1 MKILLLNE
9 NPVVSRLVSLSAK
22 KMSYDFEELNA
33 YSENLGNY
41 DVIVVDSDTPAPLK
55 ILKEKCD
62 RLIFLAPRNQN
73 VEDIDAQI
81 LQKPF
86 LPTDFLN
93 LLNNKDA
100 NKHTSIDLP
109 MLSNDENPY
118 ADISLDL
125 DNLNLDDL
133 PDENSLDINSEG
145 MEDLSFDD
153 DAQDDNSNKT
163 LETQNLEHETIKE
176 QTQEDTQIDLDL
188 TLEDGESEK
197 EDLSQEHTAL
207 DTEPSLDE
215 LDDKNDEDLEIKE
228 DDKNEEIEKQE
239 LLDDSKTNTLEMQ
252 EELSESQDDNSNKT
266 LETQNLEHDNLEQ
279 ETIKEQTQEDTQTDL
294 DLTLEDGESE
304 KEDLSQEHTALDTEP
319 SLDELDDKNDED
331 LEIKEDDKN
340 EEIEKQELLDDS
352 KTNTL
357 EMQEE
362 LSESQDDNSNKTLE
376 TQNLEHD
383 NLEQE
388 TIKEQTQEDTQTDLD
403 LTLEDGESEKED
415 LSQEHTALDTE
426 PSLDELDDKNDE
438 DLEDNKELQANIS
451 DFDDLPVVEEQEK
464 EMDFDDLPED
474 AEFLGQAKDNE
485 ESEEVLEEFAPVVEE
500 DVQDEMD
507 DFTSNLSTQD
517 QIKEELAQ
525 LDELDYGID
534 SDNSSKVLEDFKDEP
549 ILDDKELG
557 TNEEEV
563 VVPNLNISDFD
574 TLKESDIQ
582 EALGEEILEKNEEP
596 IVSDVT
602 KDDNSEEIVNEL
614 SQSIAGAIT
623 SSIKDDTLKAALKGM
638 NMNININIS
647 FKED

>member
-153 DAQDDNSNKT
+153 DAQDDNANKT

-266 LETQNLEHDNLEQ
+266 LETQNLEHDNLEH
-279 ETIKEQTQEDTQTDL
+279 ETIKEQTQENTQ
-294 DLTLEDGESE
+294 
-304 KEDLSQEHTALDTEP
+304 
-319 SLDELDDKNDED
+319 
-331 LEIKEDDKN
+331 I
-340 EEIEKQELLDDS
+340 
-352 KTNTL
+352 
-357 EMQEE
+357 
-362 LSESQDDNSNKTLE
+362 
-376 TQNLEHD
+376 
-383 NLEQE
+383 
-388 TIKEQTQEDTQTDLD
+388 DLD

-451 DFDDLPVVEEQEK
+451 DFDDLPEVEEQEK

-474 AEFLGQAKDNE
+474 AEFLGQAKYNE
-485 ESEEVLEEFAPVVEE
+485 ESEENLEEFAPVVEE
-500 DVQDEMD
+500 DIQDEID
-507 DFTSNLSTQD
+507 DFASNLSTQD

>member
-153 DAQDDNSNKT
+153 DAQDDNVNKT

-176 QTQEDTQIDLDL
+176 QTQEDIQTDLDL
-188 TLEDGESEK
+188 TLEDGENEK

-239 LLDDSKTNTLEMQ
+239 LLDDSKTSTLEMQ
-252 EELSESQDDNSNKT
+252 EELSESQDDNSNKA

-279 ETIKEQTQEDTQTDL
+279 ETIKEQTQEDTQ
-294 DLTLEDGESE
+294 
-304 KEDLSQEHTALDTEP
+304 
-319 SLDELDDKNDED
+319 
-331 LEIKEDDKN
+331 I
-340 EEIEKQELLDDS
+340 
-352 KTNTL
+352 
-357 EMQEE
+357 
-362 LSESQDDNSNKTLE
+362 
-376 TQNLEHD
+376 
-383 NLEQE
+383 
-388 TIKEQTQEDTQTDLD
+388 DLD

-451 DFDDLPVVEEQEK
+451 DFDDLPEVEEQEK

-474 AEFLGQAKDNE
+474 AEFLGQAKYNE
-485 ESEEVLEEFAPVVEE
+485 ESEENLEEFAPVVEE
-500 DVQDEMD
+500 DVQDEID
-507 DFTSNLSTQD
+507 DFASNLSTQD

-596 IVSDVT
+596 IASDVT

>member
-153 DAQDDNSNKT
+153 DAQDDNANKT

-215 LDDKNDEDLEIKE
+215 LDDKNDEDLE
-228 DDKNEEIEKQE
+228 
-239 LLDDSKTNTLEMQ
+239 
-252 EELSESQDDNSNKT
+252 
-266 LETQNLEHDNLEQ
+266 
-279 ETIKEQTQEDTQTDL
+279 
-294 DLTLEDGESE
+294 
-304 KEDLSQEHTALDTEP
+304 
-319 SLDELDDKNDED
+319 
-331 LEIKEDDKN
+331 
-340 EEIEKQELLDDS
+340 
-352 KTNTL
+352 
-357 EMQEE
+357 
-362 LSESQDDNSNKTLE
+362 
-376 TQNLEHD
+376 
-383 NLEQE
+383 
-388 TIKEQTQEDTQTDLD
+388 
-403 LTLEDGESEKED
+403 
-415 LSQEHTALDTE
+415 
-426 PSLDELDDKNDE
+426 
-438 DLEDNKELQANIS
+438 DNKELQANIS
-451 DFDDLPVVEEQEK
+451 DFDDLPEVEEQEK

-474 AEFLGQAKDNE
+474 AEFLGQAKYNE
-485 ESEEVLEEFAPVVEE
+485 ESEENLEEFAPVVEE

-507 DFTSNLSTQD
+507 DFASNLSTQD

-574 TLKESDIQ
+574 TLQESDIQ

>member
-153 DAQDDNSNKT
+153 DAQDDNANKT
-163 LETQNLEHETIKE
+163 LETQNLEHDNLEQETIKE
-176 QTQEDTQIDLDL
+176 QTQEDAQADLDL

-228 DDKNEEIEKQE
+228 DDKNKEIEKQE

-252 EELSESQDDNSNKT
+252 EELSEFQDDNSNKT

-279 ETIKEQTQEDTQTDL
+279 ETIKEQTQEDTQ
-294 DLTLEDGESE
+294 
-304 KEDLSQEHTALDTEP
+304 
-319 SLDELDDKNDED
+319 
-331 LEIKEDDKN
+331 I
-340 EEIEKQELLDDS
+340 
-352 KTNTL
+352 
-357 EMQEE
+357 
-362 LSESQDDNSNKTLE
+362 
-376 TQNLEHD
+376 
-383 NLEQE
+383 
-388 TIKEQTQEDTQTDLD
+388 DLD

-451 DFDDLPVVEEQEK
+451 DFDDLPEVEEQEK

-474 AEFLGQAKDNE
+474 AEFLGQAKYNE
-485 ESEEVLEEFAPVVEE
+485 ESEENLEEFAPVVEE
-500 DVQDEMD
+500 DVQDEID
-507 DFTSNLSTQD
+507 DFASNLSTQD

>member
-93 LLNNKDA
+93 LLNNKDT

-133 PDENSLDINSEG
+133 PDENSLDINSDG

-153 DAQDDNSNKT
+153 DAQDDNANET
-163 LETQNLEHETIKE
+163 LETQNLEDENLEQEATKE
-176 QTQEDTQIDLDL
+176 QTQEDIQTDLDL
-188 TLEDGESEK
+188 TLEDGGSEK

-228 DDKNEEIEKQE
+228 DDKNEEIKKQE
-239 LLDDSKTNTLEMQ
+239 LLNNSKANTLEMQ
-252 EELSESQDDNSNKT
+252 EELNESQDDNANET
-266 LETQNLEHDNLEQ
+266 LETQNLEDENLEQ
-279 ETIKEQTQEDTQTDL
+279 ETTKEQNQEDIQTDL
-294 DLTLEDGESE
+294 DLTLEDG
-304 KEDLSQEHTALDTEP
+304 
-319 SLDELDDKNDED
+319 
-331 LEIKEDDKN
+331 
-340 EEIEKQELLDDS
+340 
-352 KTNTL
+352 
-357 EMQEE
+357 
-362 LSESQDDNSNKTLE
+362 
-376 TQNLEHD
+376 
-383 NLEQE
+383 
-388 TIKEQTQEDTQTDLD
+388 
-403 LTLEDGESEKED
+403 GSEKED

-464 EMDFDDLPED
+464 EMDFDDIPED

-485 ESEEVLEEFAPVVEE
+485 ESEENLEEFAPVVEE

-507 DFTSNLSTQD
+507 DFISNLSTQD

-549 ILDDKELG
+549 ILDDTELG

-574 TLKESDIQ
+574 ALKESDIQ
-582 EALGEEILEKNEEP
+582 EALGEEIVEKNEEP
-596 IVSDVT
+596 IVSNAT

-614 SQSIAGAIT
+614 SQSIVGAIT

>member
-163 LETQNLEHETIKE
+163 LETQNLEHDNLEQETIKE
-176 QTQEDTQIDLDL
+176 QTQEDTPIDLDL

-215 LDDKNDEDLEIKE
+215 L

-279 ETIKEQTQEDTQTDL
+279 ETIKEQTQEDTQ
-294 DLTLEDGESE
+294 
-304 KEDLSQEHTALDTEP
+304 
-319 SLDELDDKNDED
+319 
-331 LEIKEDDKN
+331 I
-340 EEIEKQELLDDS
+340 
-352 KTNTL
+352 
-357 EMQEE
+357 
-362 LSESQDDNSNKTLE
+362 
-376 TQNLEHD
+376 
-383 NLEQE
+383 
-388 TIKEQTQEDTQTDLD
+388 DLD

-451 DFDDLPVVEEQEK
+451 DFDDLPEVEEQEK

-474 AEFLGQAKDNE
+474 AEFLGQAKYNE
-485 ESEEVLEEFAPVVEE
+485 ESEENLEEFAPVVEE
-500 DVQDEMD
+500 DVQDEID
-507 DFTSNLSTQD
+507 DFASNLSTQD

-549 ILDDKELG
+549 ILDNKELG

>member
-163 LETQNLEHETIKE
+163 LETQNLEH
-176 QTQEDTQIDLDL
+176 
-188 TLEDGESEK
+188 
-197 EDLSQEHTAL
+197 
-207 DTEPSLDE
+207 
-215 LDDKNDEDLEIKE
+215 
-228 DDKNEEIEKQE
+228 
-239 LLDDSKTNTLEMQ
+239 
-252 EELSESQDDNSNKT
+252 
-266 LETQNLEHDNLEQ
+266 DNLEQ
-279 ETIKEQTQEDTQTDL
+279 ETIKEQTQEDTQ
-294 DLTLEDGESE
+294 
-304 KEDLSQEHTALDTEP
+304 
-319 SLDELDDKNDED
+319 
-331 LEIKEDDKN
+331 I
-340 EEIEKQELLDDS
+340 
-352 KTNTL
+352 
-357 EMQEE
+357 
-362 LSESQDDNSNKTLE
+362 
-376 TQNLEHD
+376 
-383 NLEQE
+383 
-388 TIKEQTQEDTQTDLD
+388 DLD

-451 DFDDLPVVEEQEK
+451 DFDDLPEVEEQEK

-474 AEFLGQAKDNE
+474 AEFLGQAKYNE
-485 ESEEVLEEFAPVVEE
+485 ESEENLEEFAPVVEE
-500 DVQDEMD
+500 DIQDEID
-507 DFTSNLSTQD
+507 DFASNLSTQD

>member
-163 LETQNLEHETIKE
+163 LETQNLEH
-176 QTQEDTQIDLDL
+176 
-188 TLEDGESEK
+188 
-197 EDLSQEHTAL
+197 
-207 DTEPSLDE
+207 
-215 LDDKNDEDLEIKE
+215 
-228 DDKNEEIEKQE
+228 
-239 LLDDSKTNTLEMQ
+239 
-252 EELSESQDDNSNKT
+252 
-266 LETQNLEHDNLEQ
+266 DNLEQ

-331 LEIKEDDKN
+331 SEIKEDDKN

-376 TQNLEHD
+376 TQNLEQDNLEQDNLEQDNLEQDNLEQDNLEQD

-574 TLKESDIQ
+574 ALKESDIQ

-596 IVSDVT
+596 IASDAT

>member
-163 LETQNLEHETIKE
+163 LETQNLEHDNLEHETIKE

-266 LETQNLEHDNLEQ
+266 LETQNLKHDNLEQ
-279 ETIKEQTQEDTQTDL
+279 ETIKEQTQEDTQ
-294 DLTLEDGESE
+294 
-304 KEDLSQEHTALDTEP
+304 
-319 SLDELDDKNDED
+319 
-331 LEIKEDDKN
+331 I
-340 EEIEKQELLDDS
+340 
-352 KTNTL
+352 
-357 EMQEE
+357 
-362 LSESQDDNSNKTLE
+362 
-376 TQNLEHD
+376 
-383 NLEQE
+383 
-388 TIKEQTQEDTQTDLD
+388 DLD

-451 DFDDLPVVEEQEK
+451 DFDDLPEVEEQEK

-474 AEFLGQAKDNE
+474 AEFLGQAKYNE
-485 ESEEVLEEFAPVVEE
+485 ESEENLEEFAPVVEE
-500 DVQDEMD
+500 DIQDEID
-507 DFTSNLSTQD
+507 DFASNLSTQD

>member
-153 DAQDDNSNKT
+153 DAQDDN
-163 LETQNLEHETIKE
+163 
-176 QTQEDTQIDLDL
+176 
-188 TLEDGESEK
+188 
-197 EDLSQEHTAL
+197 A
-207 DTEPSLDE
+207 
-215 LDDKNDEDLEIKE
+215 
-228 DDKNEEIEKQE
+228 
-239 LLDDSKTNTLEMQ
+239 
-252 EELSESQDDNSNKT
+252 NKT

-279 ETIKEQTQEDTQTDL
+279 ETIKEQTQEDTQ
-294 DLTLEDGESE
+294 
-304 KEDLSQEHTALDTEP
+304 
-319 SLDELDDKNDED
+319 
-331 LEIKEDDKN
+331 I
-340 EEIEKQELLDDS
+340 
-352 KTNTL
+352 
-357 EMQEE
+357 
-362 LSESQDDNSNKTLE
+362 
-376 TQNLEHD
+376 
-383 NLEQE
+383 
-388 TIKEQTQEDTQTDLD
+388 DLD

-451 DFDDLPVVEEQEK
+451 DFDDLPEVEEQEK

-474 AEFLGQAKDNE
+474 AEFLGQAKYNE
-485 ESEEVLEEFAPVVEE
+485 ESEEVLEEFTPVVEE

-549 ILDDKELG
+549 ILDDKELE

-574 TLKESDIQ
+574 TLKKSDIQ

>member
-153 DAQDDNSNKT
+153 DA
-163 LETQNLEHETIKE
+163 
-176 QTQEDTQIDLDL
+176 
-188 TLEDGESEK
+188 
-197 EDLSQEHTAL
+197 
-207 DTEPSLDE
+207 
-215 LDDKNDEDLEIKE
+215 
-228 DDKNEEIEKQE
+228 
-239 LLDDSKTNTLEMQ
+239 
-252 EELSESQDDNSNKT
+252 
-266 LETQNLEHDNLEQ
+266 
-279 ETIKEQTQEDTQTDL
+279 
-294 DLTLEDGESE
+294 
-304 KEDLSQEHTALDTEP
+304 
-319 SLDELDDKNDED
+319 
-331 LEIKEDDKN
+331 
-340 EEIEKQELLDDS
+340 
-352 KTNTL
+352 
-357 EMQEE
+357 
-362 LSESQDDNSNKTLE
+362 QDDNSNKTLE

>member
-153 DAQDDNSNKT
+153 DAQDDNANKT

-215 LDDKNDEDLEIKE
+215 LDDKNDEDLE
-228 DDKNEEIEKQE
+228 
-239 LLDDSKTNTLEMQ
+239 
-252 EELSESQDDNSNKT
+252 
-266 LETQNLEHDNLEQ
+266 
-279 ETIKEQTQEDTQTDL
+279 
-294 DLTLEDGESE
+294 
-304 KEDLSQEHTALDTEP
+304 
-319 SLDELDDKNDED
+319 
-331 LEIKEDDKN
+331 
-340 EEIEKQELLDDS
+340 
-352 KTNTL
+352 
-357 EMQEE
+357 
-362 LSESQDDNSNKTLE
+362 
-376 TQNLEHD
+376 
-383 NLEQE
+383 
-388 TIKEQTQEDTQTDLD
+388 
-403 LTLEDGESEKED
+403 
-415 LSQEHTALDTE
+415 
-426 PSLDELDDKNDE
+426 
-438 DLEDNKELQANIS
+438 DNKELQANIS
-451 DFDDLPVVEEQEK
+451 DFDDLP
-464 EMDFDDLPED
+464 ED
-474 AEFLGQAKDNE
+474 AEFLGQAKYNE
-485 ESEEVLEEFAPVVEE
+485 ESEENLEEFAPVVEE
-500 DVQDEMD
+500 DIQDEID
-507 DFTSNLSTQD
+507 DFASNLSTQD

>member
-93 LLNNKDA
+93 LLNNKDV
-100 NKHTSIDLP
+100 NKHAPIDLP

-133 PDENSLDINSEG
+133 PDENSLDINSDG

-153 DAQDDNSNKT
+153 DVQDDNANKT
-163 LETQNLEHETIKE
+163 LETQNLEDENLEQEAIKE
-176 QTQEDTQIDLDL
+176 QTQEDI
-188 TLEDGESEK
+188 
-197 EDLSQEHTAL
+197 
-207 DTEPSLDE
+207 
-215 LDDKNDEDLEIKE
+215 
-228 DDKNEEIEKQE
+228 
-239 LLDDSKTNTLEMQ
+239 
-252 EELSESQDDNSNKT
+252 
-266 LETQNLEHDNLEQ
+266 
-279 ETIKEQTQEDTQTDL
+279 QTDL

-319 SLDELDDKNDED
+319 SLDDKNDED

-340 EEIEKQELLDDS
+340 EEIEKQELLNDS

-362 LSESQDDNSNKTLE
+362 LNAQNDNANKALE
-376 TQNLEHD
+376 TQNLED
-383 NLEQE
+383 ENLEQE
-388 TIKEQTQEDTQTDLD
+388 TTKEQTQEDIQTDLD

-415 LSQEHTALDTE
+415 LSQEHTALDSE
-426 PSLDELDDKNDE
+426 PSIDELDDKNDE

-451 DFDDLPVVEEQEK
+451 DFDDLPMVEEQEK
-464 EMDFDDLPED
+464 EMDFDDIPED

-485 ESEEVLEEFAPVVEE
+485 ESEENLEEFAPVVEE

-507 DFTSNLSTQD
+507 DFISNLSTQD

-534 SDNSSKVLEDFKDEP
+534 SDNSSKILEDFKDEP

-574 TLKESDIQ
+574 ALKESDIQ
-582 EALGEEILEKNEEP
+582 EALGEEIVEKNEEP
-596 IVSDVT
+596 IVSNVT

-614 SQSIAGAIT
+614 SQSIVGAIT

>member
-153 DAQDDNSNKT
+153 DAQDDNANKT

-215 LDDKNDEDLEIKE
+215 LDDKNDEDLE
-228 DDKNEEIEKQE
+228 
-239 LLDDSKTNTLEMQ
+239 
-252 EELSESQDDNSNKT
+252 
-266 LETQNLEHDNLEQ
+266 
-279 ETIKEQTQEDTQTDL
+279 
-294 DLTLEDGESE
+294 
-304 KEDLSQEHTALDTEP
+304 
-319 SLDELDDKNDED
+319 
-331 LEIKEDDKN
+331 
-340 EEIEKQELLDDS
+340 
-352 KTNTL
+352 
-357 EMQEE
+357 
-362 LSESQDDNSNKTLE
+362 
-376 TQNLEHD
+376 
-383 NLEQE
+383 
-388 TIKEQTQEDTQTDLD
+388 
-403 LTLEDGESEKED
+403 
-415 LSQEHTALDTE
+415 
-426 PSLDELDDKNDE
+426 
-438 DLEDNKELQANIS
+438 DNKELQANIS
-451 DFDDLPVVEEQEK
+451 DFDDLPEVEEQEK

-474 AEFLGQAKDNE
+474 AEFLGQAKYNE
-485 ESEEVLEEFAPVVEE
+485 ESEENLEEFAPVVEE
-500 DVQDEMD
+500 DIQDEID
-507 DFTSNLSTQD
+507 DFASNLSTQD

-534 SDNSSKVLEDFKDEP
+534 SDNSNKVLEDFKDEP

>member
-153 DAQDDNSNKT
+153 DAQDDN
-163 LETQNLEHETIKE
+163 
-176 QTQEDTQIDLDL
+176 
-188 TLEDGESEK
+188 
-197 EDLSQEHTAL
+197 A
-207 DTEPSLDE
+207 
-215 LDDKNDEDLEIKE
+215 
-228 DDKNEEIEKQE
+228 
-239 LLDDSKTNTLEMQ
+239 
-252 EELSESQDDNSNKT
+252 
-266 LETQNLEHDNLEQ
+266 
-279 ETIKEQTQEDTQTDL
+279 
-294 DLTLEDGESE
+294 
-304 KEDLSQEHTALDTEP
+304 
-319 SLDELDDKNDED
+319 
-331 LEIKEDDKN
+331 
-340 EEIEKQELLDDS
+340 
-352 KTNTL
+352 
-357 EMQEE
+357 
-362 LSESQDDNSNKTLE
+362 NKTLE

-451 DFDDLPVVEEQEK
+451 DFDDLPEVEEQEKEMDFDDLPEVEEQEK

-474 AEFLGQAKDNE
+474 AEFLGQAKYNE
-485 ESEEVLEEFAPVVEE
+485 ESEENLEEFAPVVEE
-500 DVQDEMD
+500 DVQDEID
-507 DFTSNLSTQD
+507 DFASNLSTQD

>member
-153 DAQDDNSNKT
+153 DAQDDNANKT
-163 LETQNLEHETIKE
+163 LETQNLEHDNLEQETIKE

-266 LETQNLEHDNLEQ
+266 LETQNLEHDNLEH
-279 ETIKEQTQEDTQTDL
+279 ETIKEQTQEDTQ
-294 DLTLEDGESE
+294 
-304 KEDLSQEHTALDTEP
+304 
-319 SLDELDDKNDED
+319 
-331 LEIKEDDKN
+331 I
-340 EEIEKQELLDDS
+340 
-352 KTNTL
+352 
-357 EMQEE
+357 
-362 LSESQDDNSNKTLE
+362 
-376 TQNLEHD
+376 
-383 NLEQE
+383 
-388 TIKEQTQEDTQTDLD
+388 DLD

-451 DFDDLPVVEEQEK
+451 DFDDLPEVEEQEKEMDFDDLPVVEEQEK

-485 ESEEVLEEFAPVVEE
+485 ESEENLEEFSPVVEE
-500 DVQDEMD
+500 DVQDEID
-507 DFTSNLSTQD
+507 DFASNLSTQD

-549 ILDDKELG
+549 ILDDTELG

-574 TLKESDIQ
+574 ALKESDIQ

-596 IVSDVT
+596 IVSDAT

>member
-9 NPVVSRLVSLSAK
+9 NPVVSRLVGLSAK

-73 VEDIDAQI
+73 VDIDAQI

-109 MLSNDENPY
+109 MLSNDENSY

-153 DAQDDNSNKT
+153 DAQDDNANKT
-163 LETQNLEHETIKE
+163 LETQNLEDENLEQETTKE
-176 QTQEDTQIDLDL
+176 QTQEDIQTDLDL
-188 TLEDGESEK
+188 TLEDSESEK

-215 LDDKNDEDLEIKE
+215 LDDKNE
-228 DDKNEEIEKQE
+228 
-239 LLDDSKTNTLEMQ
+239 
-252 EELSESQDDNSNKT
+252 
-266 LETQNLEHDNLEQ
+266 
-279 ETIKEQTQEDTQTDL
+279 
-294 DLTLEDGESE
+294 
-304 KEDLSQEHTALDTEP
+304 
-319 SLDELDDKNDED
+319 
-331 LEIKEDDKN
+331 
-340 EEIEKQELLDDS
+340 
-352 KTNTL
+352 
-357 EMQEE
+357 
-362 LSESQDDNSNKTLE
+362 
-376 TQNLEHD
+376 
-383 NLEQE
+383 
-388 TIKEQTQEDTQTDLD
+388 
-403 LTLEDGESEKED
+403 
-415 LSQEHTALDTE
+415 
-426 PSLDELDDKNDE
+426 E
-438 DLEDNKELQANIS
+438 DLEDNKELQVNIS
-451 DFDDLPVVEEQEK
+451 DFDDLLVVEEQEK

-485 ESEEVLEEFAPVVEE
+485 ESEEILEEFAPVVE
-500 DVQDEMD
+500 DIQDEMD

-574 TLKESDIQ
+574 ALKESDIQ
-582 EALGEEILEKNEEP
+582 EALREEILEKNEES
-596 IVSDVT
+596 IVSDAT
-602 KDDNSEEIVNEL
+602 KDDSSEEIVNEL

-638 NMNININIS
+638 NINININIS

>member
-73 VEDIDAQI
+73 VDIDAQI

-93 LLNNKDA
+93 LLNNKDT

-109 MLSNDENPY
+109 ILSNDENPY

-133 PDENSLDINSEG
+133 PDENSLDINSDG

-153 DAQDDNSNKT
+153 DAQDDNANET
-163 LETQNLEHETIKE
+163 LETQNLEDENLEQEATKE
-176 QTQEDTQIDLDL
+176 QTQEDIQTDLDL
-188 TLEDGESEK
+188 TLEDGGIEK

-228 DDKNEEIEKQE
+228 DDKNEEIKKQE
-239 LLDDSKTNTLEMQ
+239 LLNDSKANTLEMQ
-252 EELSESQDDNSNKT
+252 EELNESQDDNANET
-266 LETQNLEHDNLEQ
+266 LETQNLEDENLEQ
-279 ETIKEQTQEDTQTDL
+279 ETTKEQNQEDIQTDL
-294 DLTLEDGESE
+294 DLTLEDGGSE

-319 SLDELDDKNDED
+319 SLD
-331 LEIKEDDKN
+331 
-340 EEIEKQELLDDS
+340 
-352 KTNTL
+352 
-357 EMQEE
+357 
-362 LSESQDDNSNKTLE
+362 
-376 TQNLEHD
+376 
-383 NLEQE
+383 
-388 TIKEQTQEDTQTDLD
+388 
-403 LTLEDGESEKED
+403 G
-415 LSQEHTALDTE
+415 
-426 PSLDELDDKNDE
+426 LDDKNDE

-464 EMDFDDLPED
+464 EMDFDDIPED

-485 ESEEVLEEFAPVVEE
+485 ESEENLEEFAPVVEE

-507 DFTSNLSTQD
+507 DFISNLSTQD

-574 TLKESDIQ
+574 ALKESDIQ

-596 IVSDVT
+596 IVSNAT

-614 SQSIAGAIT
+614 SQSIVGAIT

>member
-1 MKILLLNE
+1 MMKILLLNE

-153 DAQDDNSNKT
+153 DAQDDNANKT

-279 ETIKEQTQEDTQTDL
+279 ETIKEQTQEDTQ
-294 DLTLEDGESE
+294 
-304 KEDLSQEHTALDTEP
+304 
-319 SLDELDDKNDED
+319 
-331 LEIKEDDKN
+331 I
-340 EEIEKQELLDDS
+340 
-352 KTNTL
+352 
-357 EMQEE
+357 
-362 LSESQDDNSNKTLE
+362 
-376 TQNLEHD
+376 
-383 NLEQE
+383 
-388 TIKEQTQEDTQTDLD
+388 DLD

-451 DFDDLPVVEEQEK
+451 DFDDLPEVEEQEK

-474 AEFLGQAKDNE
+474 AEFLGQAKYNE
-485 ESEEVLEEFAPVVEE
+485 ESEENLEEFAPVVEE
-500 DVQDEMD
+500 DIQDEID
-507 DFTSNLSTQD
+507 DFASNLSTQD

>member
-176 QTQEDTQIDLDL
+176 QTQEDIQTDLDL
-188 TLEDGESEK
+188 TLEDGENEK

-252 EELSESQDDNSNKT
+252 EELSESQDDNSNKA

-279 ETIKEQTQEDTQTDL
+279 ETIKEQTQEDTQIDL
-294 DLTLEDGESE
+294 DLTLE
-304 KEDLSQEHTALDTEP
+304 
-319 SLDELDDKNDED
+319 N
-331 LEIKEDDKN
+331 
-340 EEIEKQELLDDS
+340 
-352 KTNTL
+352 
-357 EMQEE
+357 
-362 LSESQDDNSNKTLE
+362 
-376 TQNLEHD
+376 
-383 NLEQE
+383 
-388 TIKEQTQEDTQTDLD
+388 
-403 LTLEDGESEKED
+403 GESEKED

>member
-153 DAQDDNSNKT
+153 DAQDDNANKT

-197 EDLSQEHTAL
+197 EDLSQKHTAL

-215 LDDKNDEDLEIKE
+215 LDDKNDEDL
-228 DDKNEEIEKQE
+228 
-239 LLDDSKTNTLEMQ
+239 
-252 EELSESQDDNSNKT
+252 
-266 LETQNLEHDNLEQ
+266 
-279 ETIKEQTQEDTQTDL
+279 
-294 DLTLEDGESE
+294 G
-304 KEDLSQEHTALDTEP
+304 
-319 SLDELDDKNDED
+319 
-331 LEIKEDDKN
+331 
-340 EEIEKQELLDDS
+340 
-352 KTNTL
+352 
-357 EMQEE
+357 
-362 LSESQDDNSNKTLE
+362 
-376 TQNLEHD
+376 
-383 NLEQE
+383 
-388 TIKEQTQEDTQTDLD
+388 
-403 LTLEDGESEKED
+403 
-415 LSQEHTALDTE
+415 
-426 PSLDELDDKNDE
+426 
-438 DLEDNKELQANIS
+438 DNKELQANIS

-500 DVQDEMD
+500 DVQDEID
-507 DFTSNLSTQD
+507 DFASNLSTQD

-534 SDNSSKVLEDFKDEP
+534 SENSSKVLEDFKDEP

-574 TLKESDIQ
+574 ALKESDIQ

-596 IVSDVT
+596 IASDAT

>member
-100 NKHTSIDLP
+100 NKHTPIDLP

-153 DAQDDNSNKT
+153 DAQDDNANKT

-266 LETQNLEHDNLEQ
+266 LETQNLEHDNLEH
-279 ETIKEQTQEDTQTDL
+279 ETIKEQTQEDTQ
-294 DLTLEDGESE
+294 
-304 KEDLSQEHTALDTEP
+304 
-319 SLDELDDKNDED
+319 
-331 LEIKEDDKN
+331 I
-340 EEIEKQELLDDS
+340 
-352 KTNTL
+352 
-357 EMQEE
+357 
-362 LSESQDDNSNKTLE
+362 
-376 TQNLEHD
+376 
-383 NLEQE
+383 
-388 TIKEQTQEDTQTDLD
+388 DLD

-451 DFDDLPVVEEQEK
+451 DFDDLPEVEEQEK

-474 AEFLGQAKDNE
+474 AEFLGQAKYNE
-485 ESEEVLEEFAPVVEE
+485 ESEENLEEFAPVVEE
-500 DVQDEMD
+500 DVQDEID

-574 TLKESDIQ
+574 ALKESDIQ

-596 IVSDVT
+596 IVSDAT

>member
-93 LLNNKDA
+93 LLNNKDV
-100 NKHTSIDLP
+100 NKHTPIDLP

-153 DAQDDNSNKT
+153 DAQDDNANKT

-279 ETIKEQTQEDTQTDL
+279 ETIKEQTQEDTQ
-294 DLTLEDGESE
+294 
-304 KEDLSQEHTALDTEP
+304 
-319 SLDELDDKNDED
+319 
-331 LEIKEDDKN
+331 I
-340 EEIEKQELLDDS
+340 
-352 KTNTL
+352 
-357 EMQEE
+357 
-362 LSESQDDNSNKTLE
+362 
-376 TQNLEHD
+376 
-383 NLEQE
+383 
-388 TIKEQTQEDTQTDLD
+388 DLD

-534 SDNSSKVLEDFKDEP
+534 SENSSKVLEDFKDEP

-574 TLKESDIQ
+574 ALKESDIQ

-596 IVSDVT
+596 IASDAT

>member
-41 DVIVVDSDTPAPLK
+41 DVIIVDSDTPAPLK

-73 VEDIDAQI
+73 IDIDAQI

-93 LLNNKDA
+93 LLNNKDV

-145 MEDLSFDD
+145 IKDLSFDD
-153 DAQDDNSNKT
+153 DAQDDNANKT
-163 LETQNLEHETIKE
+163 LETQNLE
-176 QTQEDTQIDLDL
+176 
-188 TLEDGESEK
+188 
-197 EDLSQEHTAL
+197 
-207 DTEPSLDE
+207 DE
-215 LDDKNDEDLEIKE
+215 
-228 DDKNEEIEKQE
+228 
-239 LLDDSKTNTLEMQ
+239 
-252 EELSESQDDNSNKT
+252 
-266 LETQNLEHDNLEQ
+266 NLEQ
-279 ETIKEQTQEDTQTDL
+279 ETTKEQTQEDTQTDL
-294 DLTLEDGESE
+294 DLTLED
-304 KEDLSQEHTALDTEP
+304 D
-319 SLDELDDKNDED
+319 
-331 LEIKEDDKN
+331 
-340 EEIEKQELLDDS
+340 
-352 KTNTL
+352 
-357 EMQEE
+357 
-362 LSESQDDNSNKTLE
+362 ESQ
-376 TQNLEHD
+376 
-383 NLEQE
+383 
-388 TIKEQTQEDTQTDLD
+388 
-403 LTLEDGESEKED
+403 KED

-474 AEFLGQAKDNE
+474 AEFLGQAKDNK
-485 ESEEVLEEFAPVVEE
+485 ESEEILEEFAPVVEE

-534 SDNSSKVLEDFKDEP
+534 SDNSSKILEDFKDEP

-574 TLKESDIQ
+574 ALKESDIQ

-596 IVSDVT
+596 IVSDAT

>member
-153 DAQDDNSNKT
+153 DAQDDN
-163 LETQNLEHETIKE
+163 
-176 QTQEDTQIDLDL
+176 
-188 TLEDGESEK
+188 
-197 EDLSQEHTAL
+197 A
-207 DTEPSLDE
+207 
-215 LDDKNDEDLEIKE
+215 
-228 DDKNEEIEKQE
+228 
-239 LLDDSKTNTLEMQ
+239 
-252 EELSESQDDNSNKT
+252 NKT

-294 DLTLEDGESE
+294 DLTLED
-304 KEDLSQEHTALDTEP
+304 D
-319 SLDELDDKNDED
+319 
-331 LEIKEDDKN
+331 
-340 EEIEKQELLDDS
+340 
-352 KTNTL
+352 
-357 EMQEE
+357 
-362 LSESQDDNSNKTLE
+362 
-376 TQNLEHD
+376 
-383 NLEQE
+383 
-388 TIKEQTQEDTQTDLD
+388 
-403 LTLEDGESEKED
+403 ESEKED

-451 DFDDLPVVEEQEK
+451 DFDDLPEVEEQEK

-474 AEFLGQAKDNE
+474 AEFLGQAKYNE
-485 ESEEVLEEFAPVVEE
+485 ESEEVLEEFTPVVEE
-500 DVQDEMD
+500 DVQDEID

>member
-153 DAQDDNSNKT
+153 DAQDDNANKT
-163 LETQNLEHETIKE
+163 LETQ
-176 QTQEDTQIDLDL
+176 
-188 TLEDGESEK
+188 
-197 EDLSQEHTAL
+197 
-207 DTEPSLDE
+207 
-215 LDDKNDEDLEIKE
+215 
-228 DDKNEEIEKQE
+228 
-239 LLDDSKTNTLEMQ
+239 
-252 EELSESQDDNSNKT
+252 
-266 LETQNLEHDNLEQ
+266 
-279 ETIKEQTQEDTQTDL
+279 
-294 DLTLEDGESE
+294 
-304 KEDLSQEHTALDTEP
+304 
-319 SLDELDDKNDED
+319 
-331 LEIKEDDKN
+331 
-340 EEIEKQELLDDS
+340 
-352 KTNTL
+352 
-357 EMQEE
+357 
-362 LSESQDDNSNKTLE
+362 
-376 TQNLEHD
+376 

-451 DFDDLPVVEEQEK
+451 DFDDLPEVEEQEK

-474 AEFLGQAKDNE
+474 AEFLGQAKYNE
-485 ESEEVLEEFAPVVEE
+485 ESEENLEEFAPVVEE
-500 DVQDEMD
+500 DVQDEID
-507 DFTSNLSTQD
+507 DFASNLSTQD

>member
-73 VEDIDAQI
+73 VDIDAQI

-93 LLNNKDA
+93 LLNNKDT

-109 MLSNDENPY
+109 ILSNDENPY

-133 PDENSLDINSEG
+133 PDENSLDINSDG

-153 DAQDDNSNKT
+153 DAQDDNANET
-163 LETQNLEHETIKE
+163 LETQNLEDENLEQETTKE
-176 QTQEDTQIDLDL
+176 QTQEDI
-188 TLEDGESEK
+188 
-197 EDLSQEHTAL
+197 
-207 DTEPSLDE
+207 
-215 LDDKNDEDLEIKE
+215 
-228 DDKNEEIEKQE
+228 
-239 LLDDSKTNTLEMQ
+239 
-252 EELSESQDDNSNKT
+252 
-266 LETQNLEHDNLEQ
+266 
-279 ETIKEQTQEDTQTDL
+279 QTDL

-319 SLDELDDKNDED
+319 SLDDKNDED

-340 EEIEKQELLDDS
+340 EEIEKQELLNDS

-362 LSESQDDNSNKTLE
+362 LNAQNDNANKALE
-376 TQNLEHD
+376 TQNLED
-383 NLEQE
+383 ENLEDE
-388 TIKEQTQEDTQTDLD
+388 TTKEQTQEDIQTDLD

-415 LSQEHTALDTE
+415 LSQEHTALDSE
-426 PSLDELDDKNDE
+426 PSIDELDDKNDE

-464 EMDFDDLPED
+464 EMDFDDIPED

-485 ESEEVLEEFAPVVEE
+485 ESEENLEEFAPVVEE

-507 DFTSNLSTQD
+507 DFISNLSTQD

-534 SDNSSKVLEDFKDEP
+534 SDNSSKILEDFKDEP

-574 TLKESDIQ
+574 ALKESDIQ
-582 EALGEEILEKNEEP
+582 EALGEEIVEKNEEP
-596 IVSDVT
+596 IVSNVT

-614 SQSIAGAIT
+614 SQSIVGAIT

>member
-153 DAQDDNSNKT
+153 DAQDDN
-163 LETQNLEHETIKE
+163 
-176 QTQEDTQIDLDL
+176 
-188 TLEDGESEK
+188 
-197 EDLSQEHTAL
+197 A
-207 DTEPSLDE
+207 
-215 LDDKNDEDLEIKE
+215 
-228 DDKNEEIEKQE
+228 
-239 LLDDSKTNTLEMQ
+239 
-252 EELSESQDDNSNKT
+252 NKT

-279 ETIKEQTQEDTQTDL
+279 ETIKEQTQEDTQ
-294 DLTLEDGESE
+294 
-304 KEDLSQEHTALDTEP
+304 
-319 SLDELDDKNDED
+319 
-331 LEIKEDDKN
+331 I
-340 EEIEKQELLDDS
+340 
-352 KTNTL
+352 
-357 EMQEE
+357 
-362 LSESQDDNSNKTLE
+362 
-376 TQNLEHD
+376 
-383 NLEQE
+383 
-388 TIKEQTQEDTQTDLD
+388 DLD

-451 DFDDLPVVEEQEK
+451 DFDDLPEVEEQEK

-474 AEFLGQAKDNE
+474 AEFLGQAKYNE
-485 ESEEVLEEFAPVVEE
+485 ESEENLEEFAPVVEE
-500 DVQDEMD
+500 DVQDEID
-507 DFTSNLSTQD
+507 DFASNLSTQD

-574 TLKESDIQ
+574 ALKESDIQ

-596 IVSDVT
+596 IASDAT